1 MKTIDQYLLMIK
13 EILNKYPFQ
22 LDFKK
27 SLKFHHDFYEFM
39 EKHIP
44 RLMNEKRYSDVFTLL
59 TYIFLV
65 LNDYDI
71 VEIRITSTECIFR
84 LIQLYKEG
92 NETIR
97 HMIYEW
103 TSHIS
108 MHTLKDELMSDFYNL
123 KKSVG
128 EAYRFEPKKQ
138 DTSGSLLLR
147 RWTED
152 EFNR

>member
-1 MKTIDQYLLMIK
+1 
-13 EILNKYPFQ
+13 
-22 LDFKK
+22 
-27 SLKFHHDFYEFM
+27 
-39 EKHIP
+39 
-44 RLMNEKRYSDVFTLL
+44 
-59 TYIFLV
+59 
-65 LNDYDI
+65 
-71 VEIRITSTECIFR
+71 
-84 LIQLYKEG
+84 
-92 NETIR
+92 
-97 HMIYEW
+97 MIYEW

>member
-44 RLMNEKRYSDVFTLL
+44 LLMKEKRYSDVFTLL

-65 LNDYDI
+65 LKNY
-71 VEIRITSTECIFR
+71 
-84 LIQLYKEG
+84 
-92 NETIR
+92 
-97 HMIYEW
+97 IYR
-103 TSHIS
+103 
-108 MHTLKDELMSDFYNL
+108 MHLPTYSII
-123 KKSVG
+123 
-128 EAYRFEPKKQ
+128 
-138 DTSGSLLLR
+138 
-147 RWTED
+147 
-152 EFNR
+152 